1 MTHDAKQTNMEV
13 PPSPQYAPDAK
24 TMNSY
29 APDSKGVNSSSSYSP
44 SVPSMTDP
52 VDSKDAK
59 RQVDDPPAYAPPSY
73 APPVNHTAV
82 ARRRPHRNPVIDAG
96 NIRARDEVGS
106 TLSSA

>member
-1 MTHDAKQTNMEV
+1 MQV

-29 APDSKGVNSSSSYSP
+29 APDAKGINSPSLYSP

-59 RQVDDPPAYAPPSY
+59 GQVNDPPAYDPPSY
-73 APPVNHTAV
+73 VPPVGRTAI
-82 ARRRPHRNPVIDAG
+82 ARRRPHTNPVIEAG
-96 NIRARDEVGS
+96 NIRARDEVGF
-106 TLSSA
+106 TLSSV